1 MPTETIGMTY
11 RYNPFAAAYP
21 SDRGPLGKIFMPVFD
36 PRTYV
41 RAGHML
47 LMFPLGI
54 AYFVFFVTTLAVGG
68 SMIWTLVGP
77 IVLLATLFISRWL
90 GDLEAYT
97 AGYVNGSNIRRPP
110 FRLEGVSGFRSQ
122 VKVRLV
128 DPTTWTGLLYL
139 IIQFPLGIAAF
150 VGLIVVY
157 VFVGAA
163 LLSPLWVF
171 LVGDGTFWDFGVRV
185 ELFGDW
191 VISLNEYPGSLMPI
205 PFGVLGL
212 VAASHLVLA
221 FSSLHGWWAKMM
233 LGSRSNRV
241 SSRPAPTPP
250 GDDPPRPSTA
260 AEPTGLEAG
269 AIAAVQSGA
278 TSPPESTSNEDG
290 ESSAD
295 KKTELESP
303 KTAAQASS
311 NPEIKSVDQPYLKPV
326 PNPAE
331 LSTTPEVVPAAPD
344 LTPILELTSREQEV
358 FMLMAH
364 GDTNADIAEEL
375 FISEGTVKTHVKRVL
390 SKLYMR
396 DRTQVV
402 VFAYEKGLVVPGAAN
417 VDQSSI
423 GNRSYG
429 G

>member
-1 MPTETIGMTY
+1 MTY
-11 RYNPFAAAYP
+11 KYNPFAAAYP
-21 SDRGPLGKIFMPVFD
+21 SDRGPIGKIFQPVID
-36 PRTYV
+36 YRTYL
-41 RAGHML
+41 RAGHMA

-77 IVLLATLFISRWL
+77 IVLIATLFVSRWL

-97 AGYVNGSNIRRPP
+97 AGYVNGSVIRRPP
-110 FRLEGVSGFRSQ
+110 FRLEGVSGFREQ

-139 IIQFPLGIAAF
+139 IVQFPIGIGAF
-150 VGLIVVY
+150 VGLVVAY

-163 LLSPLWVF
+163 IISPIAVALMD
-171 LVGDGTFWDFGVRV
+171 DGTFWDFGVKV

-191 VISLNEYPGSLMPI
+191 VIGLNEYPGSLVPI
-205 PFGVLGL
+205 PFGLLGL
-212 VAASHLVLA
+212 VLASHLVLA
-221 FSSLHGWWAKMM
+221 FSSLHGWWAKLI
-233 LGSRSNRV
+233 LGSRSTRV
-241 SSRPAPTPP
+241 SSRPAPAPE
-250 GDDPPRPSTA
+250 GDEPPRPSTA
-260 AEPTGLEAG
+260 AEPLSSDLN
-269 AIAAVQSGA
+269 AVA
-278 TSPPESTSNEDG
+278 VADVEPESEISTLDDSDVEDAPTDSP
-290 ESSAD
+290 E
-295 KKTELESP
+295 TPEVESP
-303 KTAAQASS
+303 KTAARTSLNQESS
-311 NPEIKSVDQPYLKPV
+311 PAVEPFLKAV

-331 LSTTPEVVPAAPD
+331 IAESAVEPVTGPD
-344 LTPILELTSREQEV
+344 LTPIAELTTREQEV

-402 VFAYEKGLVVPGAAN
+402 VFAYEKGIVLPGAVAAYR
-417 VDQSSI
+417 VAAEQ
-423 GNRSYG
+423 RSYG